1 MEIKRKSDGC
11 IKDDG
16 KIYKC
21 YKMTTEDYKEYSD
34 FRDKC
39 EENKTAKVL
48 LNYISKNF
56 FYREKKKNRIVYF
69 IEKLF
74 SKGEKVNRNYEI
86 FDLNI
91 DVPLDCVDELFKE
104 MFSICIGNFQKSK
117 ERGMIQEQE
126 KK

>member
-11 IKDDG
+11 IKDEG

-21 YKMTTEDYKEYSD
+21 YKMTTEDYKKYVE
-34 FRDKC
+34 FRD
-39 EENKTAKVL
+39 ENEDNKNAKVSL
-48 LNYISKNF
+48 DYISKNF

-74 SKGEKVNRNYEI
+74 LNGKEVKKNYEI

-91 DVPLDCVDELFKE
+91 DVPLDCVEDLFKE
-104 MFSICIGNFQKSK
+104 MFSICIGNFQKAK
-117 ERGMIQEQE
+117 EGGMIQEQE